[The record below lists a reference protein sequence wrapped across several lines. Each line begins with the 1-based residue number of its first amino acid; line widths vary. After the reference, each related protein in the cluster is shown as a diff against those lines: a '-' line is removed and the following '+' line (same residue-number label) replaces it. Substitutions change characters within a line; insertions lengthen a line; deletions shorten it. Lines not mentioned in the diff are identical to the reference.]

1 MDTVRT
7 GISTVQAAEQLLSG
21 KRRGTNAP
29 VRDTGTV
36 SFEQVL
42 LQTRK
47 AVQDVGELKFSKHAD
62 ARLAER
68 DIRLTENQMLR
79 LNEGADK
86 ASAKGIRDSLVILD
100 NLAFIVNTPSRTVIT
115 AMDQNYGQDNVYTNI
130 DGAVII

>member
-29 VRDTGTV
+29 VRDTGAV